1 MLNYVDLVEIKTL
14 FKNNGHFI
22 SCLIMD
28 GICGWF
34 DGEIIQPNHHKDSQI
49 KKKKTVVHLNPREP
63 SKFCHL

>member
-49 KKKKTVVHLNPREP
+49 KKKKPW
-63 SKFCHL
+63 CI